1 MDLKVKKFDELNI
14 YELYKIMKLRVDV
27 FVVEQNCPYQE
38 LDNIDQDALHI
49 WFEEDDKIIAYLRL
63 FYKNERKKEV
73 TLGRVISLKRREG
86 IASLLLEK
94 GIKIARDDLAA
105 KKIYLE
111 AQTYAKSLYEKQG
124 FKVISDSFFEDGIEH
139 VKMILD
145 IWFEIN
151 K

>member
-1 MDLKVKKFDELNI
+1 MDLRVKRFDELNI

-63 FYKNERKKEV
+63 FYKNKKEV
-73 TLGRVISLKRREG
+73 ALGRVISLKRREG
-86 IASLLLEK
+86 IASLLLER
-94 GIKIARDDLAA
+94 GIKVARDDLAA

-145 IWFEIN
+145 I
-151 K
+151 

>member
-1 MDLKVKKFDELNI
+1 MDLKVKRFDELNI

-27 FVVEQNCPYQE
+27 FVVEQSCPYQE

-63 FYKNERKKEV
+63 FYKNEREKEV
-73 TLGRVISLKRREG
+73 ALGRVISLKRREG
-86 IASLLLEK
+86 IASLLLER
-94 GIKIARDDLAA
+94 GIKVARDNLAA

-111 AQTYAKSLYEKQG
+111 AQTYAKSLMKNKDLKLFQIV
-124 FKVISDSFFEDGIEH
+124 FL
-139 VKMILD
+139 KMELSML
-145 IWFEIN
+145 